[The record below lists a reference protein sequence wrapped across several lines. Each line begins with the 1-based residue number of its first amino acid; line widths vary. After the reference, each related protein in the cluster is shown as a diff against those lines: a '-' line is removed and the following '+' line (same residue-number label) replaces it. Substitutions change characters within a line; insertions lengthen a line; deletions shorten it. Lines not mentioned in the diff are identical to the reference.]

1 MESVAT
7 LAQWTVRAAGAF
19 MVVVGAI
26 IWTGN
31 DGLVPAHVTVGVVFV
46 LGLWVLALHGYRVR
60 ASGGLVA
67 TTVLWGFLLAALG
80 VTQKQLL
87 AGDVHWV
94 VEVLHLAV
102 GVIAI
107 GLGEA
112 LASASTKA
120 RRRSYYR

>member
-7 LAQWTVRAAGAF
+7 LAQWIVRAAGAF

-31 DGLVPAHVTVGVVFV
+31 DGLVPAHVTVGVVLV

-67 TTVLWGFLLAALG
+67 TTVVWGFLLAALG

-87 AGDVHWV
+87 AGDLHWV
-94 VEVLHLAV
+94 VEVVHLVV
-102 GVIAI
+102 GVVAI

-112 LASASTKA
+112 LVATGGRGAA
-120 RRRSYYR
+120 RVA